1 MMASVAAAVVSVEF
15 AIVAISQVDWHDDP
29 RLQVADIVAGL
40 GTLAGRTA
48 LDGALEANVRQAV
61 RPALIDSSLWGD
73 AASWKELFG

>member
-1 MMASVAAAVVSVEF
+1 MASVAAAAVVSVEF

-29 RLQVADIVAGL
+29 RIQVADIVAGL

>member
-1 MMASVAAAVVSVEF
+1 VG
-15 AIVAISQVDWHDDP
+15 
-29 RLQVADIVAGL
+29 DIVAGL